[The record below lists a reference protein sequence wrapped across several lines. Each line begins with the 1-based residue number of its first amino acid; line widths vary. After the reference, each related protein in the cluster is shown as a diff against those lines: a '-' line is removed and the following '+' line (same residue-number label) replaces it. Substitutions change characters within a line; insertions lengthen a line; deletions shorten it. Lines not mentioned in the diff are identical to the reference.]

1 MNQGAHKVRV
11 AVLGAGVVGT
21 EVIRGLT
28 EHAQEFRARTG
39 TELELVGIGVRSL
52 QTPRDPAVPVDL
64 LTDDLHQLVHRAD
77 LVVELMG
84 GIEPART
91 MILESL
97 AAGAGVVTANKALL
111 AQHGPQLY
119 EAADAAHADLLF
131 EAAVAGAVPVVRGLR
146 ESLAGDRITRVLGVV
161 NGTTNYILDEMTN
174 SGLDFETALA
184 QAQQLGYAEAN
195 PTADVE
201 GLDAAAKAAI
211 IASLAFHT
219 RTSIADVPVQGISQI
234 TPGDIDSAAQTGHV
248 IKLLAIAEVG
258 AHVGTPGMAVRVH
271 PALVPVDHPLASVR
285 GPYNAVFVEA
295 AAAGTLMFYGAGAGG
310 VATSSAVLGDVV
322 AAARNL
328 VNGGKA
334 PAESAHAAL
343 APMPAEAVLTRYQ
356 IRIEVLD
363 QPGVLSEVAAL
374 VARRGVSIE
383 TVRQGTHASEDA
395 AELVIVTHVAS
406 ESALAATVV
415 DLDTLGVV
423 QRITSV
429 LRVEGN

>member
-1 MNQGAHKVRV
+1 
-11 AVLGAGVVGT
+11 
-21 EVIRGLT
+21 
-28 EHAQEFRARTG
+28 
-39 TELELVGIGVRSL
+39 
-52 QTPRDPAVPVDL
+52 
-64 LTDDLHQLVHRAD
+64 
-77 LVVELMG
+77 
-84 GIEPART
+84 
-91 MILESL
+91 
-97 AAGAGVVTANKALL
+97 
-111 AQHGPQLY
+111 
-119 EAADAAHADLLF
+119 
-131 EAAVAGAVPVVRGLR
+131 
-146 ESLAGDRITRVLGVV
+146 
-161 NGTTNYILDEMTN
+161 
-174 SGLDFETALA
+174 LDFETALA